1 MVRVVSVAHLG
12 YGDYGG
18 HFTDR
23 EVDGVDYSQTTLQ
36 VENKIQDP
44 KPKPKPKPTK
54 KLLGGRSTR

>member
-18 HFTDR
+18 QFTDR
-23 EVDGVDYSQTTLQ
+23 EVDGVDYSESTQEVKSKSQ
-36 VENKIQDP
+36 DQKPKIQ
-44 KPKPKPKPTK
+44 PTK

>member
-18 HFTDR
+18 QFTDR
-23 EVDGVDYSQTTLQ
+23 EVDGVDYSQSTPEIET
-36 VENKIQDP
+36 KPQDQ
-44 KPKPKPKPTK
+44 KLKTQPTK